1 MQQRIHV
8 TVLVLATA
16 ALAGGAPA
24 RTLAA
29 DAGKE
34 AATAA
39 THANLAA
46 NSAMLQD
53 AQMHLHHVGNC
64 LVGPAGDGFD
74 ANAGN
79 PCKSLGSGAI
89 ADSADAATKKKLTTA
104 AGKAKAGLAAK
115 DLAGAK
121 QAASD
126 VEALLK

>member
-1 MQQRIHV
+1 MQQHSRL
-8 TVLVLATA
+8 TMLVFA
-16 ALAGGAPA
+16 AAVVAAGAPA

-29 DAGKE
+29 DAAKE

-46 NSAMLQD
+46 NSATLKD
-53 AQMHLHHVGNC
+53 AQMHLHHVVNC
-64 LVGPAGDGFD
+64 LVGPTGDGFD

-79 PCKSLGSGAI
+79 PCKALGAGAI

-104 AGKAKAGLAAK
+104 AGKAKAGLAAS